1 MEAENR
7 TTEQK
12 TTLKSFFGDVLDLIE
27 VAAGTFFV
35 FMLLSFYVIRPVTVE
50 GGSMIP
56 TLRDQDKL
64 VMLTLCPPVTN
75 GHIVV
80 INDQDCGYFT
90 DDEQTQVE
98 RRPGYQGVLVKRVI
112 ATAGQE
118 VNIDIEAGTVAVDG
132 KQLAESYIADLT
144 KREDGAFHY
153 PFTVPEGYMKG
164 CPPDVLVHEAVAF
177 IERTIQDKMDMCVH
191 QGECQDDHTISP
203 DSDINPVH
211 SGDEIL
217 FIVE

>member
-153 PFTVPEGYMKG
+153 PFTVPEGYVFVMGDNRMHSTDSRNPQIGLVPKEQ
-164 CPPDVLVHEAVAF
+164 VLGTVLF
-177 IERTIQDKMDMCVH
+177 RYKR
-191 QGECQDDHTISP
+191 
-203 DSDINPVH
+203 DSQYVEKWTDRF
-211 SGDEIL
+211 GWL
-217 FIVE
+217 F